1 MLYPVFL
8 IPLYLPPTPLKIEY
22 QVLRHDTAIAHPIK
36 QKEHLK
42 HVPDYLIPASM
53 RSIADTSNRKKKR
66 RKVSGQSDQR
76 IQKSKMKDPLL
87 GAGAETAAA
96 ATGAGADGDDDD
108 AELGED
114 NANKMFT
121 SNELANQSS
130 RSTSGRRAW
139 QERHGKGKFN
149 KASAKKNSHR
159 VEGTFTKS
167 KRYK

>member
-1 MLYPVFL
+1 M
-8 IPLYLPPTPLKIEY
+8 KH

-36 QKEHLK
+36 QKDHLK

-53 RSIADTSNRKKKR
+53 RSIANTSNGKKKR

-87 GAGAETAAA
+87 SAGAETAAA
-96 ATGAGADGDDDD
+96 ATGVGADGDDDD
-108 AELGED
+108 ADAPGGD
-114 NANKMFT
+114 NADKIFT
-121 SNELANQSS
+121 TSELANQAY

-149 KASAKKNSHR
+149 KVQAKKNSHR

>member
-1 MLYPVFL
+1 M
-8 IPLYLPPTPLKIEY
+8 
-22 QVLRHDTAIAHPIK
+22 LRHDSAIAHPIK

-42 HVPDYLIPASM
+42 HVPDYLIPTSM
-53 RSIADTSNRKKKR
+53 RSIANTTSGKKKR
-66 RKVSGQSDQR
+66 RKVGGQSDQR

-87 GAGAETAAA
+87 NAGTKEGATLVVEN
-96 ATGAGADGDDDD
+96 DNDDDD
-108 AELGED
+108 ETAGD
-114 NANKMFT
+114 GNASKVFT
-121 SNELANQSS
+121 SSELSSQSA

-149 KASAKKNSHR
+149 KASAKKNAHR